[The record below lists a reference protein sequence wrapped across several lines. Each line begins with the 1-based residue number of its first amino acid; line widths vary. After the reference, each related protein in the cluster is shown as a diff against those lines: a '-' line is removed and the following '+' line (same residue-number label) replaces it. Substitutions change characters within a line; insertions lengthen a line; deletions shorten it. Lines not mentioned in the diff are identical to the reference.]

1 MREEGEN
8 ATRDGGGNGDW
19 RWLRRATAECKD
31 VRHGMGR
38 LRAALPPRGTLSG
51 GGGCS
56 ELNVLAIVN
65 ALFIFLPP
73 PAFDAPRRQ
82 SCLTKT

>member
-1 MREEGEN
+1 MQH
-8 ATRDGGGNGDW
+8 
-19 RWLRRATAECKD
+19 ATAAATAIGD
-31 VRHGMGR
+31 GFGVRRRSAKTCGMEWDGYVR
-38 LRAALPPRGTLSG
+38 LFPPPGTLSG